1 MFMAGFPSAM
11 LMTCLISMT
20 DGTFAAPLICPPSI
34 LRWDAGIC
42 VMRPLLWEFGA
53 CRKFYALLHAGAFVL
68 EFYVCLRTEAI
79 CLVALGSVQSARGD
93 GLGRHCCRP
102 QRPLAYGS
110 RRLLSCAVGGAVA
123 FPPIPPPSVRTYVLL
138 RIDR

>member
-1 MFMAGFPSAM
+1 MRGPASCGHSSGNLGRAEILSA
-11 LMTCLISMT
+11 TRRGSIS
-20 DGTFAAPLICPPSI
+20 
-34 LRWDAGIC
+34 
-42 VMRPLLWEFGA
+42 
-53 CRKFYALLHAGAFVL
+53 L
-68 EFYVCLRTEAI
+68 EFCVCLRTEAR
-79 CLVALGSVQSARGD
+79 CLVALGSVPSARGD

-138 RIDR
+138 RIDRASCARRNPARAPRP